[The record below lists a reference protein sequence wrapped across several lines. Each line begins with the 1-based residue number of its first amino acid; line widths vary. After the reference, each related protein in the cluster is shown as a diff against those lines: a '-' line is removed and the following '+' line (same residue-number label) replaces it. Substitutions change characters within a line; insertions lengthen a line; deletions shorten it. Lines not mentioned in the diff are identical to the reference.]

1 VGEQILTLLPILGA
15 VSLAIACALWAAASN
30 AEARRLQAALRAR
43 LRTAEGKQEQSEA
56 VLASDPGLIL
66 IWGEAEGQAASL
78 PLPTAD
84 LPRGA
89 VPMTPNLITGDLEA
103 VLGKTD
109 RNPPEQFRT
118 FLARLSPD
126 ALRGFA
132 EQLEAL
138 RGRGT
143 PFSMVARRKDR
154 GEFEITGQTIGP
166 RAVVRVRD
174 VTGAVREVARLSTL
188 LEATEGTAQG
198 LTVFM
203 DALPLPLW
211 RRDAAG
217 KLTWVNAAYVAAVGA
232 SSPEEVIE
240 QGIEIEDR
248 SAALAHQASTDG
260 MPVRERLRT
269 VVGGEP
275 RAIDL
280 VALPVT
286 GGTGGVA
293 LDRTEAN
300 TFAEALKE
308 QQSANNRVLDGLA
321 TAVAMFDAD
330 RRLRYANDAF
340 ARLWD
345 LDASWLATRPSHSE
359 ILERLRETRHLPE
372 HRDFRAWKESRMA
385 LYTSVTAPRE
395 EDWPLPDGRMLRL
408 VCRPHPQGGLI
419 FLYEDVSD
427 RVALESQYN
436 TLIEVQRKTLDNL
449 DEGIAVFGTD
459 GRLELHNESFEKLWH
474 LTPVQLEG
482 RPHVNEVIT
491 LCKDLFDEEDE
502 WRAIRSRTTGGENA
516 RTSIQRRIDR
526 LDGTILQFAVQP
538 LRSGQTLVT
547 FLDLTA
553 AANIE
558 RALREKN
565 DALEAAD
572 RLKSAFVENVSY
584 QLRNP
589 LNPILGFSE
598 MLESG
603 IAGELSAQQAV
614 YVHNV
619 VEGAEQLRDL
629 IDDILDLAMIEAGTL
644 TLDATEVEVKD
655 LLESAAQMRVS
666 RINDSAVSLDLKV
679 ESDVGAIYADEK
691 RLRQV
696 LFNLLSNASRFTE
709 EGGRIELGATREGSH
724 VTFWVSDTGT
734 GIDEDAQ
741 LHAFDSFASDGT
753 PGAGKRPGLGL
764 ALVKSFVELHGG
776 WVSLESEPGEGTK
789 VSFVVPVRAP
799 DTKAA

>member
-43 LRTAEGKQEQSEA
+43 LREREGKLEQSEA

-78 PLPTAD
+78 PLPTAE

-109 RNPPEQFRT
+109 RNPAEQFRT
-118 FLARLSPD
+118 FLARLAPE

-132 EQLEAL
+132 EQLESL

-174 VTGAVREVARLSTL
+174 VTGAVREVARLSNL
-188 LEATEGTAQG
+188 LESTEDTAQG
-198 LTVFM
+198 LTAFM

-211 RRDAAG
+211 RRDEAG
-217 KLTWVNAAYVAAVGA
+217 KLTWVNAAYAAAVGA
-232 SSPEEVIE
+232 QSPEEVVE
-240 QGIEIEDR
+240 QGIEIDER
-248 SAALAHQASTDG
+248 SAMLARQVTEDG
-260 MPVRERLRT
+260 MPVRERLKA
-269 VVGGEP
+269 VLSGEA
-275 RAIDL
+275 RAVDL
-280 VALPVT
+280 MALPVP
-286 GGTGGVA
+286 GGSAGLA
-293 LDRTEAN
+293 LDRTEADQ
-300 TFAEALKE
+300 FATALGD

-330 RRLRYANDAF
+330 RRLRYANAAF
-340 ARLWD
+340 ASLWD
-345 LDASWLATRPSHSE
+345 LDESWLATRPSHSE
-359 ILERLRETRHLPE
+359 ILERLREARRIPE
-372 HRDFRAWKESRMA
+372 HRDFRAWKESRME
-385 LYTSVTAPRE
+385 LYTTVTTARE

-408 VCRPHPQGGLI
+408 VCRPHPKGGLI

-474 LTPVQLEG
+474 LSPAQLEG

-491 LCKDLFDEEDE
+491 LCKDLFDEEDD
-502 WRAIRSRTTGGENA
+502 WRAIRSRTTGGEEG

-526 LDGTILQFAVQP
+526 RDGTILQFAVQP

-553 AANIE
+553 AANVE

-603 IAGELSAQQAV
+603 IAGDLNEQQST

-619 VEGAEQLRDL
+619 VEGATQLRDL

-644 TLDATEVEVKD
+644 TLDASEVEVRD

-666 RINDSAVSLDLKV
+666 RINDSAVALDLKV
-679 ESDVGAIYADEK
+679 DEDAGTIYADEK

-696 LFNLLSNASRFTE
+696 LFNLLSNASRFTG
-709 EGGRIELGATREGSH
+709 EGGRIELGAKREGSH
-724 VTFWVSDTGT
+724 VTFWVADTGT

-741 LHAFDSFASDGT
+741 MHAFDSFASDGT